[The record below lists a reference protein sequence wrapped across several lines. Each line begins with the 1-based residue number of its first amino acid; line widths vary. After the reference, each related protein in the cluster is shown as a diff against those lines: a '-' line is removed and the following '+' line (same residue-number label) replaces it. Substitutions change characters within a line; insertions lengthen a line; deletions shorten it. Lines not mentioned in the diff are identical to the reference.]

1 MRENTRIAIKK
12 LKNFFGDTKF
22 TKEDLL
28 YRAPIEI
35 YVSLN
40 TLLAYDV
47 VERIKVEYRQ
57 EYTIDMLID
66 EINEM
71 IGEDCYGETGEFI
84 REGEK
89 IYFVDYNYF
98 YKFK

>member
-12 LKNFFGDTKF
+12 LKEFFGDRKF

-28 YRAPIEI
+28 YRTPATI

-40 TLLAYDV
+40 TLLTYDM

-57 EYTIDMLID
+57 EYTVDMLID

-71 IGEDCYGETGEFI
+71 IGEDCYGGTGQFV

-89 IYFVDYNYF
+89 IYFVDSNYF

>member
-12 LKNFFGDTKF
+12 LKEFFGDRKF

-28 YRAPIEI
+28 YRTPATI

-40 TLLAYDV
+40 TLLTYDM

-57 EYTIDMLID
+57 EYTVDML
-66 EINEM
+66 EM
-71 IGEDCYGETGEFI
+71 IGEDCYGGTGQFV

-89 IYFVDYNYF
+89 IYFVDSNYF

>member
-1 MRENTRIAIKK
+1 MRENTRITIKK
-12 LKNFFGDTKF
+12 LKEFFGDRKF

-28 YRAPIEI
+28 YRTPATI

-40 TLLAYDV
+40 TLLAYEAVD
-47 VERIKVEYRQ
+47 RIKVEYRQ
-57 EYTIDMLID
+57 EYTVDMLID

-71 IGEDCYGETGEFI
+71 IGEDCYGGTGQFV

-89 IYFVDYNYF
+89 IYFVDSNYF